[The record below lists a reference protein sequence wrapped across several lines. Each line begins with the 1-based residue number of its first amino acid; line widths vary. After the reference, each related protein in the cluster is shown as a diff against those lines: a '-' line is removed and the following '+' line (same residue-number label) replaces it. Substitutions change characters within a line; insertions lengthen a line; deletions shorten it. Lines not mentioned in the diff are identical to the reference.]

1 MDKWIKKLVAPFP
14 KLSGALSRPGPD
26 VERSVKPSDVPSSL
40 SAERPEE
47 GEKENGSALQ
57 QTGNLGSGTSAF
69 KNNKAASFE
78 AAGGKPDPKERLTFF
93 GQDNQKNNGNGEQCP
108 ENIEVDHK
116 VVDKRH
122 NNYDLVNIRQIA
134 QNTKESTNPDKTTG
148 QLNLSA
154 NSGPMNTEAKNIC
167 PISEEM
173 SESLDNRGS
182 DNVSASFICHNDTPD
197 EEVLSNNVL
206 SNNNAGKLA
215 ENNQETKDGANIGES
230 RIAEQCP
237 YCQSKDFIKRGTR
250 KNKHQVVQLYEC
262 KNEECGRT
270 FTAQDIKGKKFPLN
284 VIIEGMS
291 YYNLG
296 FTLEQSCGFLK
307 QKFGVPV
314 PKLSSVENVPKSQ
327 QSHGDKMENWELSV
341 RLNAQAISGAGRPS
355 PNSQDSGDT
364 FVPPTP
370 ETLSSW
376 IAEYSQLCRYERLR
390 PYAVKM
396 YSPADVVEVVTM
408 AHRQLFRFRYH
419 RAKTRLMLE
428 EEYRN
433 RRLQPLK
440 EFLDNV
446 SSVTPHQYFQEG
458 ERMSE
463 IRSKFDKAD
472 MIVKSKFNYAN
483 RLADFVLQA
492 VKDNKQRHEQLQR
505 FFIANDSCTV
515 ATEVPVYIRKED
527 VEHFEND
534 LRFKITER
542 PSADV
547 ERHIGSSSSLGPVLL
562 KGSKKPIPFPKL
574 LTGHIDIVQIR
585 NGQIHLMDYK
595 PDAAKEKPIEQ
606 LTWYALAMCRL
617 TGLRLYDF
625 TCAWFDD
632 KDFFQF
638 YPLHVVKKLQGK
650 NRKKRKVFFKDG
662 TWGEA
667 TKKDELVIV
676 GRENNS

>member
-1 MDKWIKKLVAPFP
+1 MDKWVKKLG
-14 KLSGALSRPGPD
+14 KLGKKFTDPNA
-26 VERSVKPSDVPSSL
+26 
-40 SAERPEE
+40 
-47 GEKENGSALQ
+47 
-57 QTGNLGSGTSAF
+57 AF
-69 KNNKAASFE
+69 KNNKVAFLKVAKRSAAEGAVSVE
-78 AAGGKPDPKERLTFF
+78 PLIDGSKDVLMEEKKNVTELQQTDNIISGGTSDT
-93 GQDNQKNNGNGEQCP
+93 Q
-108 ENIEVDHK
+108 
-116 VVDKRH
+116 
-122 NNYDLVNIRQIA
+122 
-134 QNTKESTNPDKTTG
+134 S
-148 QLNLSA
+148 SA
-154 NSGPMNTEAKNIC
+154 PAE
-167 PISEEM
+167 
-173 SESLDNRGS
+173 
-182 DNVSASFICHNDTPD
+182 VSADTSPED
-197 EEVLSNNVL
+197 INTSEIGVSK
-206 SNNNAGKLA
+206 SA
-215 ENNQETKDGANIGES
+215 EA
-230 RIAEQCP
+230 CP
-237 YCQSKDFIKRGTR
+237 YCNSKEFTKRGTR
-250 KNKHQVVQLYEC
+250 KNKHQIVQLYEC

-270 FTAQDIKGKKFPLN
+270 FTAQDVKGRKFPLN
-284 VIIEGMS
+284 VVIEGMS

-296 FTLEQSCGFLK
+296 FTLEQSCSFLK
-307 QKFGVPV
+307 QKFNICP
-314 PKLSSVENVPKSQ
+314 E
-327 QSHGDKMENWELSV
+327 
-341 RLNAQAISGAGRPS
+341 
-355 PNSQDSGDT
+355 
-364 FVPPTP
+364 P
-370 ETLSSW
+370 ETLSEW
-376 IAEYSQLCRYERLR
+376 ISQYSQLCRYERLR

-396 YSPADVVEVVTM
+396 YSPAEMVEVVTM

-440 EFLDNV
+440 EFLDNI

-534 LRFKITER
+534 LRFKISDDGKIE
-542 PSADV
+542 
-547 ERHIGSSSSLGPVLL
+547 I
-562 KGSKKPIPFPKL
+562 KGSKKLVELPKL
-574 LTGHIDIVQIR
+574 LTGHIDFVQIR
-585 NGQIHLMDYK
+585 NGQVHLLDYK
-595 PDAAKEKPIEQ
+595 PDATKEKPIEQ

-625 TCAWFDD
+625 TCAWFDE

-650 NRKKRKVFFKDG
+650 NRKKRKIFFKDG

-667 TKKDELVIV
+667 TKKDELVVV
-676 GRENNS
+676 GRDQSDEKF